1 MAYAKRFTKD
11 CKKCSLMV
19 LDERFMFPLCM
30 WGKSKKKKLLFSD
43 SRKVVSCSLRRN
55 NV

>member
-1 MAYAKRFTKD
+1 MAYTKRFTKD

-19 LDERFMFPLCM
+19 LDERSMFPLCT
-30 WGKSKKKKLLFSD
+30 WGKSKKKKLLCSD
-43 SRKVVSCSLRRN
+43 SRKVESCSLWRD